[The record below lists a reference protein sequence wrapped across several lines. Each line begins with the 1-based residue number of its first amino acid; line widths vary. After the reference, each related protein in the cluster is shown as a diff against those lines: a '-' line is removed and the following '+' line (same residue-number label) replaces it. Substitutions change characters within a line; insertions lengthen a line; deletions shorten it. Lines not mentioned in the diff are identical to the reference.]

1 MSDFYDLSAKMKEL
15 FPSNPAADLAALQEM
30 AGAPV
35 KDDIA
40 VDHINESTSVKKGS
54 LPIDL
59 DLQSFAK
66 LAGLNETQ
74 KTGPAGQLKA
84 KDAISKQPAMT
95 TNNPTRD
102 KLVGDSIENEDD
114 AFTKAIDNSIGQGT
128 IAKKIGFSPTGEL
141 YKAIY
146 RAIKA
151 VMPEA
156 DEAEVKKAA
165 NAAADSMQESMGE
178 DLRMNKRGK
187 IEYDVD
193 YSDLPNELEDDFSM
207 AKLKKEFERAVK
219 NKTDAK
225 EGKSPHPKGSK
236 KYKAHMAAMH
246 ANETTKNSI
255 KEELLAKLKA
265 RK

>member
-1 MSDFYDLSAKMKEL
+1 MSDFYDISAKMKKL

-40 VDHINESTSVKKGS
+40 VDHINESASVKKGS

-66 LAGLNETQ
+66 LAGITETQ

-102 KLVGDSIENEDD
+102 KLVGDSIENEDE
-114 AFTKAIDNSIGQGT
+114 FTTAVDDTFGQGT
-128 IAKKIGFSPTGEL
+128 IAKKIGFSPRGEL
-141 YKAIY
+141 TKLIY

-151 VMPEA
+151 VMPQA
-156 DEAEVKKAA
+156 DEAEIKKAA

-246 ANETTKNSI
+246 ANETTKDSI
-255 KEELLAKLKA
+255 KEQLLAKLKA

>member
-1 MSDFYDLSAKMKEL
+1 MSDFYDISAKMKEL

-40 VDHINESTSVKKGS
+40 VDHINESASVKKGS

-66 LAGLNETQ
+66 LAGITETQ

-102 KLVGDSIENEDD
+102 KLVGDSIENEDE
-114 AFTKAIDNSIGQGT
+114 FTTAVDDTFGQGT
-128 IAKKIGFSPTGEL
+128 IAKKIGFSPRGEL
-141 YKAIY
+141 TKLIY

-156 DEAEVKKAA
+156 GEQDIKKAA
-165 NAAADSMQESMGE
+165 QAAASSMEQS
-178 DLRMNKRGK
+178 
-187 IEYDVD
+187 VQ
-193 YSDLPNELEDDFSM
+193 
-207 AKLKKEFERAVK
+207 
-219 NKTDAK
+219 
-225 EGKSPHPKGSK
+225 EGKSPHAKGSK

>member
-1 MSDFYDLSAKMKEL
+1 MSDFYDISAKMKKL

-40 VDHINESTSVKKGS
+40 VDHINESASVKKGS

-66 LAGLNETQ
+66 LAGITETQ

-84 KDAISKQPAMT
+84 KDAIAKQPAMT
-95 TNNPTRD
+95 TKNPTQD
-102 KLVGDSIENEDD
+102 KLVGEEDD
-114 AFTKAIDNSIGQGT
+114 AFTTAIDNSFGQGT
-128 IAKKIGFSPTGEL
+128 IAKKIGFSPRGEL
-141 YKAIY
+141 TKLIY

-151 VMPEA
+151 VMPQA
-156 DEAEVKKAA
+156 DEAEIKKAA

-207 AKLKKEFERAVK
+207 SKLKKEFERAVK

-246 ANETTKNSI
+246 ANETTKDSI
-255 KEELLAKLKA
+255 KEQLLAKLKA